1 MAKNPIHH
9 SRTKHI
15 AIKYHFIKEAKATK
29 EIKLDYYRTEDQIAD
44 ILTKALPRPRF
55 EELRA
60 MLGVTKICIKEEC

>member
-15 AIKYHFIKEAKATK
+15 AIKYHFFREAEATK
-29 EIKLDYYRTEDQIAD
+29 EIKLDYCRTKDQIAD
-44 ILTKALPRPRF
+44 IFTKVLSRPTF

-60 MLGVTKICIKEEC
+60 MLGVTEICIKEEC